1 MRSQLGRMTARL
13 YALESA
19 VYMTAGLADASL
31 EGDIEVESVIT
42 RQYATETA
50 DIVIS
55 NCLELLGANVN
66 LESSKYQ
73 QQLSISCSTDPGLG
87 A

>member
-1 MRSQLGRMTARL
+1 MTARL
-13 YALESA
+13 FALESA

-50 DIVIS
+50 DYIIS
-55 NCLELLGANVN
+55 NCLKLLGANVN

-73 QQLSISCSTDPGLG
+73 RYIRDSVVLQVMFTCDMFLHY
-87 A
+87 